1 MTDKLTPTP
10 ENIFRIMETYRLN
23 NKTAKFVLGE
33 LFKLQRKLPNVDV
46 EKNVLKLARR
56 ANMSYVEAILGMSLG
71 TTDWYGTKT
80 QQLIEKARA
89 GILASPLYEIME
101 EVTDVK

>member
-10 ENIFRIMETYRLN
+10 ENIQRIMKTYSLGTE
-23 NKTAKFVLGE
+23 TAKFVLGE
-33 LFKLQRKLPNVDV
+33 LFKLQRKLPPNVDV

-71 TTDWYGTKT
+71 DNGWYGTKT
-80 QQLIEKARA
+80 QQLIEKARS
-89 GILASPLYEIME
+89 GVLASSLYEIME
-101 EVTDVK
+101 EVTD